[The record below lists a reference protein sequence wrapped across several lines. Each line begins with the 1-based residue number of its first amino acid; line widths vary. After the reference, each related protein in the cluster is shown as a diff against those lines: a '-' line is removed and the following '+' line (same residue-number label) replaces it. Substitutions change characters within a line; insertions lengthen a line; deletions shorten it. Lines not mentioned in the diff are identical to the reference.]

1 MMDIKEIFDN
11 QDIAGAV
18 SWWLGA
24 DGDGTDLAG
33 AVEYAVEMHVPILS
47 VAPHDVPI
55 VWPWVENLDIKI
67 YPRFELETMA
77 GNAISDLAV
86 DINSAF
92 KCGAHGAQI
101 LCKLNDL
108 ERFAESV
115 SMVRN
120 DLFFNKDLSVGLDLL
135 EIWPLDWESVF
146 AALKKIQA
154 TSLLL
159 ILSQDLQEKS
169 DFTGRIY
176 AALNAWDVD
185 FDMEL
190 HVMLG
195 TSFSRAEQV
204 YRLVLANR
212 PDLVNKLKFF
222 VSY

>member
-1 MMDIKEIFDN
+1 MIDMKEFFDDEN
-11 QDIAGAV
+11 IARAV
-18 SWWLGA
+18 SWWVA
-24 DGDGTDLAG
+24 SDVDGTDLAG
-33 AVEYAVEMHVPILS
+33 VAESAIETRVPVLS
-47 VAPHDVPI
+47 VMPRDVSI
-55 VWPWVENLDIKI
+55 VWPWVEKLNIKI

-86 DINSAF
+86 DINSGF
-92 KCGAHGAQI
+92 KSGAHGAQI